1 MSLSSLSPC
10 RAVLAVG
17 LSMCVAA
24 LAQAEAAVDLD
35 QVVVTAT
42 RTAQTQDQTLA
53 PVTVIDRA
61 QIERRQINSLQ
72 DLLRGEA
79 GVSLANNG
87 GPGKQTSLFL
97 RGTEADHL
105 VVLVDGVRVGSAT
118 AGGAALQDIPFEQIE
133 RIEIV
138 RGPFSSLYGS
148 EALGGVIQLFTRRP
162 EGRFVPTFSAAA
174 GSDNARRYSAGVAGR
189 SDGDLGERGG
199 WYSVNAVHD
208 ETDGINAYLDTRS
221 SSYDPDRDGYRN
233 DSLNV
238 QGGWRFNRQWDAD
251 VHALR
256 AQSRNEYDGSA
267 FGGNLSKGVQQA
279 VGGRVR
285 YAPTDAFKLTASLG
299 SSVDFSDAY
308 FDGTYVSTYD
318 TRRKQGSLQADVE
331 AGPGLLT
338 VGFDWQRDA
347 IASSDT
353 YDADSRIDR
362 AAFAQWQQSF
372 GTQSL
377 QASLRR
383 NDNSQFG
390 GKTTGSLLWGWD
402 IAEHLRL
409 TASYGTAFKA
419 PTFNELYYPDYGN
432 PLLGPETS
440 RSAELGLRGNYD
452 WGTWTLSAFQTR
464 IDDLIAY
471 DAGLVDATHPFGQP
485 NNIDQARI
493 RGVEAGYDTE
503 LAGWTVRSA
512 LTWLDPRADGD
523 VNHGNWLPRRARQ
536 SGRIDADRSFGAFGV
551 GASLFGA
558 GKRYDDLANSDR
570 LAGYG
575 LLDLRVSYAVNADW
589 KVSLS
594 ANNVF
599 DRQYETA
606 RWYNQPGRAY
616 LLTLRYHP
624 AQ

>member
-1 MSLSSLSPC
+1 MSFSSVLPP

-17 LSMCVAA
+17 LSLCFANR
-24 LAQAEAAVDLD
+24 AQAEAAIDLD
-35 QVVVTAT
+35 EVVVTAS

-61 QIERRQINSLQ
+61 QIERRQANALQ

-87 GPGKQTSLFL
+87 GPGKASSLFL
-97 RGTEADHL
+97 RGTGSDHV
-105 VVLVDGVRVGSAT
+105 VVLIDGVRIGSAT
-118 AGGAALQDIPFEQIE
+118 SGGAALQDLPIEQME

-148 EALGGVIQLFTRRP
+148 EALGGVIQIFTRRP
-162 EGRFVPTFSAAA
+162 HGSFVPTFSAAA

-189 SDGDLGERGG
+189 SEGDLSETGG
-199 WYSVNAVHD
+199 WYSANAVHD
-208 ETDGINAYLDTRS
+208 QTDGINAYLDTS
-221 SSYDPDRDGYRN
+221 SSDYDPDRDGYRN
-233 DSLNV
+233 DSLSV

-256 AQSRNEYDGSA
+256 ARSRNEYDGSA
-267 FGGNLSKGVQQA
+267 FGGTVSKGVQQA

-285 YAPTDAFKLTASLG
+285 YAPTDAFTLTASVG
-299 SSVDFSDAY
+299 SSTDLGDAY
-308 FDGTYVSTYD
+308 YEGAYVSTYD
-318 TRRKQGSLQADVE
+318 TRRKQSALQADIN

-338 VGFDWQRDA
+338 VGFDWQRDE

-353 YDADSRIDR
+353 YDADSRSDR
-362 AAFAQWQQSF
+362 AAFAQWQQTF

-402 IAEHLRL
+402 FAQHLRL

-432 PLLGPETS
+432 PLLRPETS
-440 RSAELGLRGNYD
+440 KSAELGLRGNGD

-464 IDDLIAY
+464 IDDLIAG
-471 DAGLVDATHPFGQP
+471 DASLVDALHPFGQP

-512 LTWLDPRADGD
+512 LTWLQPQADGE
-523 VNHGNWLPRRARQ
+523 VNHGNWLPRRAGQ
-536 SGRIDADRSFGAFGV
+536 SGRIDADRSFGALGV
-551 GASLFGA
+551 GASLFGS
-558 GKRYDDLANSDR
+558 GKRFDDLINTER

-575 LLDLRVSYAVNADW
+575 LLDLRVSYAINADW
-589 KVSLS
+589 TILLT

-599 DRQYETA
+599 DRHYETA
-606 RWYNQPGRAY
+606 RWYAQPGRNY
-616 LLTLRYHP
+616 LLTFRYQP

>member
-1 MSLSSLSPC
+1 MSVSSVSSR
-10 RAVLAVG
+10 RAVLAI
-17 LSMCVAA
+17 CVALGVA
-24 LAQAEAAVDLD
+24 DAANAEAAIDLD
-35 QVVVTAT
+35 QVVVTAS

-61 QIERRQINSLQ
+61 QIERRQVNSLQ
-72 DLLRGEA
+72 DLMRGEA

-87 GPGKQTSLFL
+87 GPGKPTSLFL
-97 RGTEADHL
+97 RGTESDQV
-105 VVLVDGVRVGSAT
+105 VVLIDGVRIGSAT
-118 AGGAALQDIPFEQIE
+118 SGGAALQDLLIEQIE

-148 EALGGVIQLFTRRP
+148 EALGGVVQIFTRRP
-162 EGRFVPTFSAAA
+162 QGSFLPTFSAAA

-189 SDGDLGERGG
+189 SEGDLSERGG
-199 WYSVNAVHD
+199 WYSANAVHD
-208 ETDGINAYLDTRS
+208 ETDGINAYLDTS
-221 SSYDPDRDGYRN
+221 SSDYDPDRDGYRN
-233 DSLNV
+233 DSLSV
-238 QGGWRFNRQWDAD
+238 QGGWRFNRQWDVD

-267 FGGNLSKGVQQA
+267 FGGNVSKGVQQA

-285 YAPTDAFKLTASLG
+285 YAPSDALKFTASVG
-299 SSVDFSDAY
+299 SSSDLSYAY
-308 FDGTYVSTYD
+308 YEGAYLSTYD
-318 TRRKQGSLQADVE
+318 TRRKQGSLQADID
-331 AGPGLLT
+331 AGAGLLT

-347 IASSDT
+347 IASSDN
-353 YDADSRIDR
+353 YNSDSRIDR

-402 IAEHLRL
+402 FAEHLRL

-419 PTFNELYYPDYGN
+419 PTFNELYYPDFGN

-440 RSAELGLRGNYD
+440 KSAELGLRGNYD
-452 WGTWTLSAFQTR
+452 WGTWTLSAFQTH

-471 DAGLVDATHPFGQP
+471 DAALVDAAHPFGQP

-493 RGVEAGYDTE
+493 RGLEAGYDTE

-512 LTWLDPRADGD
+512 LTWLQPEADGS
-523 VNHGNWLPRRARQ
+523 VNQGNWLPRRARQ
-536 SGRIDADRSFGAFGV
+536 SGRIDADRSFGVFGV
-551 GASLFGA
+551 GASLFGS
-558 GKRYDDLANSDR
+558 GKRFDDLANTER

-589 KVSLS
+589 KVALT

-606 RWYNQPGRAY
+606 RWYAQPGRNY
-616 LLTLRYHP
+616 LLTLRYQA

>member
-1 MSLSSLSPC
+1 MSFSSVLPP

-17 LSMCVAA
+17 LTLCFANR
-24 LAQAEAAVDLD
+24 AQAEAAIDLD
-35 QVVVTAT
+35 EVVVTAS

-61 QIERRQINSLQ
+61 QIERRQANALQ

-87 GPGKQTSLFL
+87 GPGKASSLFL
-97 RGTEADHL
+97 RGTGSDHV
-105 VVLVDGVRVGSAT
+105 VVLIDGVRIGSAT
-118 AGGAALQDIPFEQIE
+118 SGGAALQDLPIEQIE

-148 EALGGVIQLFTRRP
+148 EALGGVIQIFTRRP
-162 EGRFVPTFSAAA
+162 HGSFVPTFSAAA

-189 SDGDLGERGG
+189 SEGDLSETGG
-199 WYSVNAVHD
+199 WYSANAVHD
-208 ETDGINAYLDTRS
+208 QTDGINAYLDTS
-221 SSYDPDRDGYRN
+221 SSDYDPDRDGYRN
-233 DSLNV
+233 DSLSV

-251 VHALR
+251 VHTLR
-256 AQSRNEYDGSA
+256 ALSRNEYDGSA
-267 FGGNLSKGVQQA
+267 FGGTVSKGVQQA

-285 YAPTDAFKLTASLG
+285 YAPTDALTLTASVG
-299 SSVDFSDAY
+299 SSTDLGDAY
-308 FDGTYVSTYD
+308 YEGAYVSTYD
-318 TRRKQGSLQADVE
+318 TRRKQSALQADIN

-338 VGFDWQRDA
+338 VGFDWQRDE

-353 YDADSRIDR
+353 YDADSRSDR
-362 AAFAQWQQSF
+362 AAFAQWQQTF

-402 IAEHLRL
+402 FAQHLRL

-432 PLLGPETS
+432 PLLRPETS
-440 RSAELGLRGNYD
+440 KSAELGLRGNGD

-464 IDDLIAY
+464 IDDLIAG
-471 DAGLVDATHPFGQP
+471 DASLVDALHPFGQP

-512 LTWLDPRADGD
+512 LTWLQPQADGE
-523 VNHGNWLPRRARQ
+523 VNHGNWLPRRAGQ
-536 SGRIDADRSFGAFGV
+536 SGRIDADRSFGALGV
-551 GASLFGA
+551 GASLFGS
-558 GKRYDDLANSDR
+558 GKRFDDLINTER

-575 LLDLRVSYAVNADW
+575 LLDLRVSYAINADW
-589 KVSLS
+589 AILLT

-599 DRQYETA
+599 DRHYETA
-606 RWYNQPGRAY
+606 RWYAQPGRNY
-616 LLTLRYHP
+616 LLTFRYQP

>member
-1 MSLSSLSPC
+1 MSFSSVLPP

-17 LSMCVAA
+17 LSLCFANR
-24 LAQAEAAVDLD
+24 AQAEAAIDLD
-35 QVVVTAT
+35 EVVVTT
-42 RTAQTQDQTLA
+42 SRTAQTQDQTLA

-61 QIERRQINSLQ
+61 QIERRQANALQ

-87 GPGKQTSLFL
+87 GPGKASSLFL
-97 RGTEADHL
+97 RGTGSDHV
-105 VVLVDGVRVGSAT
+105 VVLIDGVRIGSAT
-118 AGGAALQDIPFEQIE
+118 SGGAALQDLPIEQIE

-148 EALGGVIQLFTRRP
+148 EALGGVIQIFTRRP
-162 EGRFVPTFSAAA
+162 HGSFVPTFSAAA

-189 SDGDLGERGG
+189 SEGDLSETGG
-199 WYSVNAVHD
+199 WYSANAVHD
-208 ETDGINAYLDTRS
+208 QTDGINAYLDTS
-221 SSYDPDRDGYRN
+221 SSDYDPDRDGYRN
-233 DSLNV
+233 DSLSV

-256 AQSRNEYDGSA
+256 ARSRNEYDGSA
-267 FGGNLSKGVQQA
+267 FGGTVSKGVQQA

-285 YAPTDAFKLTASLG
+285 YAPTDAFTLTASVG
-299 SSVDFSDAY
+299 SSTDLGDAY
-308 FDGTYVSTYD
+308 YEGAYVSTYD
-318 TRRKQGSLQADVE
+318 TRRKQSALQADIN

-338 VGFDWQRDA
+338 VGFDWQRDE

-353 YDADSRIDR
+353 YDADSRSDR
-362 AAFAQWQQSF
+362 AAFAQWQQTF

-402 IAEHLRL
+402 FAQHLRL

-432 PLLGPETS
+432 PLLRPETS
-440 RSAELGLRGNYD
+440 KSAELGLRGNGD

-464 IDDLIAY
+464 IDDLIAG
-471 DAGLVDATHPFGQP
+471 DASLVDALHPFGQP

-512 LTWLDPRADGD
+512 LTWLQPQADGE
-523 VNHGNWLPRRARQ
+523 VNHGNWLPRRAGQ
-536 SGRIDADRSFGAFGV
+536 SGRIDADRSFGALGV
-551 GASLFGA
+551 GASLFGS
-558 GKRYDDLANSDR
+558 GKRFDDLINTER

-575 LLDLRVSYAVNADW
+575 LLDLRVSYAINADW
-589 KVSLS
+589 TILLT

-599 DRQYETA
+599 DRHYETA
-606 RWYNQPGRAY
+606 RWYAQPGRNY
-616 LLTLRYHP
+616 LLTFRYQP

>member
-1 MSLSSLSPC
+1 MSVSSVLPR
-10 RAVLAVG
+10 RAVLAAG
-17 LSMCVAA
+17 LSLCVAT
-24 LAQAEAAVDLD
+24 LAHAEAAIDLD
-35 QVVVTAT
+35 QVVVTAS
-42 RTAQTQDQTLA
+42 RTAQTQDQRLA

-61 QIERRQINSLQ
+61 QIERRQVNSLQ

-87 GPGKQTSLFL
+87 GPGKPTSLFL
-97 RGTEADHL
+97 RGTESDQV
-105 VVLVDGVRVGSAT
+105 VVLIDGVRIGSAT
-118 AGGAALQDIPFEQIE
+118 SGGAALQDLPIEQIE

-148 EALGGVIQLFTRRP
+148 EALGGVIQIFTRRP
-162 EGRFVPTFSAAA
+162 QGRFVPTFSAAA
-174 GSDNARRYSAGVAGR
+174 GSDNARRYSAGLAGR
-189 SDGDLGERGG
+189 SEGDLSESGG
-199 WYSVNAVHD
+199 WYSANAVHD
-208 ETDGINAYLDTRS
+208 ETDGINAYLDTS
-221 SSYDPDRDGYRN
+221 SSDYDPDRDGYRN
-233 DSLNV
+233 DSLSV

-285 YAPTDAFKLTASLG
+285 YAPTGAVKLTASVG
-299 SSVDFSDAY
+299 SSSDFSDAY
-308 FDGTYVSTYD
+308 YDGAYLSTYD
-318 TRRKQGSLQADVE
+318 TRRKQGALQADIA
-331 AGPGLLT
+331 AGAGLFT

-347 IASSDT
+347 IASSDN

-372 GTQSL
+372 GAQSL

-383 NDNSQFG
+383 NDSSQFG

-402 IAEHLRL
+402 VAEHLRL

-419 PTFNELYYPDYGN
+419 PTFNELYYPDFGN

-440 RSAELGLRGNYD
+440 KSAELGLRGSYG

-471 DAGLVDATHPFGQP
+471 DASLVDAAYPFGQP

-512 LTWLDPRADGD
+512 LTWLQPQADGE
-523 VNHGNWLPRRARQ
+523 VNNGNWLPRRARQ

-551 GASLFGA
+551 GASLFGS
-558 GKRYDDLANSDR
+558 GKRFDDLANTEQ

-575 LLDLRVSYAVNADW
+575 LLDLRVSYAVTADW
-589 KVSLS
+589 KVSLT

-606 RWYNQPGRAY
+606 RWYAQPGRNY
-616 LLTLRYHP
+616 LLTLRYQA

>member
-1 MSLSSLSPC
+1 MSVSSVLP
-10 RAVLAVG
+10 RRTVLAAA
-17 LSMCVAA
+17 LSLCATN
-24 LAQAEAAVDLD
+24 LAQAEAAIDLD
-35 QVVVTAT
+35 EVVVTAS

-61 QIERRQINSLQ
+61 QIERRQVNSLQ

-87 GPGKQTSLFL
+87 GPGKATSLFL
-97 RGTEADHL
+97 RGTESDHL
-105 VVLVDGVRVGSAT
+105 VVLIDGVRIGSAT
-118 AGGAALQDIPFEQIE
+118 AGGAALQDLPIEQIE
-133 RIEIV
+133 RVEIV

-148 EALGGVIQLFTRRP
+148 EALGGVIQIFTRRP
-162 EGRFVPTFSAAA
+162 QGRFVPTLSVAT
-174 GSDNARRYSAGVAGR
+174 GSDNARRYGAGIAGR
-189 SDGDLGERGG
+189 SPGDPSEAGG
-199 WYSVNAVHD
+199 WYAVNAVHD
-208 ETDGINAYLDTRS
+208 ETDGINAYLDTGS
-221 SSYDPDRDGYRN
+221 SAYDPDRDGYRN
-233 DSLNV
+233 DSLSA

-251 VHALR
+251 AHALR
-256 AQSRNEYDGSA
+256 TQSRNEYDGSA
-267 FGGNLSKGVQQA
+267 FGGNLGKGVQQA
-279 VGGRVR
+279 IGGRVR
-285 YAPTDAFKLTASLG
+285 YAPSDVLTVTASLG
-299 SSVDFSDAY
+299 SSADLSDAY
-308 FDGTYVSTYD
+308 YDGAYLSTYD
-318 TRRKQGSLQADVE
+318 TRRKLGALQADITT
-331 AGPGLLT
+331 APGLLT

-347 IASSDT
+347 IASSDS

-372 GTQSL
+372 GSQSL

-402 IAEHLRL
+402 VAEHLRL

-419 PTFNELYYPDYGN
+419 PTFNELYYPGYGN

-440 RSAELGLRGNYD
+440 RSAEVGLRGSYD
-452 WGTWTLSAFQTR
+452 WGVWTLRAFQTR

-471 DAGLVDATHPFGQP
+471 DASLVDAAHPFGQP
-485 NNIDQARI
+485 NNIDKARI

-503 LAGWTVRSA
+503 LAGWILRSA
-512 LTWLDPRADGD
+512 LTWLQPQADGE

-536 SGRIDADRSFGAFGV
+536 SGRIDADRSVGAFGV
-551 GASLFGA
+551 GASLFGS
-558 GKRYDDLANSDR
+558 GRRYDDLANTEQ

-589 KVSLS
+589 KVQFT

-599 DRQYETA
+599 DRRYETA
-606 RWYNQPGRAY
+606 RWYAQPGRNY
-616 LLTLRYHP
+616 LLTFRYQP
-624 AQ
+624 TR

>member
-1 MSLSSLSPC
+1 MSLSSVLPR

-17 LSMCVAA
+17 VSLCVTN
-24 LAQAEAAVDLD
+24 LAQAEAATDLD
-35 QVVVTAT
+35 QIVVTAS

-61 QIERRQINSLQ
+61 QIERRQVNSLQ

-87 GPGKQTSLFL
+87 GPGKATSLFL
-97 RGTEADHL
+97 RGTEADQV
-105 VVLVDGVRVGSAT
+105 VVLIDGVRIGSAT
-118 AGGAALQDIPFEQIE
+118 AGGAALQDLPIEQIE

-148 EALGGVIQLFTRRP
+148 EALGGVIQIFTRRP
-162 EGRFVPTFSAAA
+162 QGSFVPTLSVAA
-174 GSDNARRYSAGVAGR
+174 GSDNARRYGAGVAGR
-189 SDGDLGERGG
+189 SAGDLSESGG

-208 ETDGINAYLDTRS
+208 ETDGINAYLDTS
-221 SSYDPDRDGYRN
+221 SSAYDPDRDGYRN
-233 DSLNV
+233 DSSSA

-279 VGGRVR
+279 IGGRLR
-285 YAPTDAFKLTASLG
+285 YAPSDALKLTASVG
-299 SSVDFSDAY
+299 SSADLSDAY
-308 FDGTYVSTYD
+308 YEGAYLSTYD
-318 TRRKQGSLQADVE
+318 TRRKQGALQADLDT
-331 AGPGLLT
+331 GPGLLT

-353 YDADSRIDR
+353 YDANNRIDR
-362 AAFAQWQQSF
+362 AAFTQWQQTLGS
-372 GTQSL
+372 QSL

-402 IAEHLRL
+402 FAEHLRV

-440 RSAELGLRGNYD
+440 RSAELGLRGRYD

-471 DAGLVDATHPFGQP
+471 DASLVDASHPFGQP
-485 NNIDQARI
+485 NNIDRARI
-493 RGVEAGYDTE
+493 RGVEAGYDTA
-503 LAGWTVRSA
+503 LAGWTLRTAV
-512 LTWLDPRADGD
+512 TWLAPQADGD

-536 SGRIDADRSFGAFGV
+536 SGRIDADRSIGAFGV
-551 GASLFGA
+551 GASLFGSGA
-558 GKRYDDLANSDR
+558 RYDDLANTQR
-570 LAGYG
+570 LAGDG
-575 LLDLRVSYAVNADW
+575 VLDLRASYALNADW
-589 KVSLS
+589 KVQLT

-606 RWYNQPGRAY
+606 RWYAQPGRNY
-616 LLTLRYHP
+616 LLTLRYEP